1 MSGLR
6 RGRILCLTPYFVL
19 QDTSQSP
26 ESKSLL
32 ENQHREEQVKSL
44 KGDVSSDNDLDGD
57 IPTVITVDQ
66 ATDTSLD
73 NR

>member
-1 MSGLR
+1 MSL
-6 RGRILCLTPYFVL
+6 
-19 QDTSQSP
+19 SP

-32 ENQHREEQVKSL
+32 EGQHRDGQVKSL
-44 KGDVSSDNDLDGD
+44 KGDISSDNDLEGD

-73 NR
+73 DRLVEFV